1 MTLTVPSRT
10 MKMRRPERYVLLGR
24 LLVFLA
30 AVLTAAMPFT
40 EQFWTFDHFLRGGQ
54 DFELGMLCLIASF
67 CLTLLLA
74 QHGVWVTT
82 SLAGMRDWL
91 SLALPIAPPT
101 KGGRSGIALF
111 RSMTSMFASSRA
123 SACSFPLQI

>member
-1 MTLTVPSRT
+1 MGW
-10 MKMRRPERYVLLGR
+10 PERYVLLGR

-40 EQFWTFDHFLRGGQ
+40 EHFWTFDHFLRGGQ

-74 QHGVWVTT
+74 QRGVWVT
-82 SLAGMRDWL
+82 SALSAMRDWL
-91 SLALPIAPPT
+91 SLALSIAPLN
-101 KGGRSGIALF
+101 KGGRSWITQF
-111 RSMTSMFASSRA
+111 RSLTSLFASSRL